1 MLLRE
6 ERMTKKY
13 VQIIISRRNSSDY
26 LPIVHMCSLYGFYS
40 QKFLFRNVLYKWVP
54 KEKKCKLEKMCP
66 RAFSFLQDGKPFM
79 SGLIN
84 YLKSRDQSGV
94 AYKVESRPWEN

>member
-1 MLLRE
+1 
-6 ERMTKKY
+6 
-13 VQIIISRRNSSDY
+13 
-26 LPIVHMCSLYGFYS
+26 
-40 QKFLFRNVLYKWVP
+40 
-54 KEKKCKLEKMCP
+54 MCP

-79 SGLIN
+79 SGLMN